1 MYLIYM
7 NINFKDK
14 NVLITGGSRGIGR
27 ELVNTFS
34 NLEANVVY
42 TSTKDLNF
50 INKLSVNN
58 FLDRIKNISFDICIN
73 NAGINTNNNFCD
85 IKDVDWNDI
94 INVNLTGCYKICKAV
109 SKQMINQRSG
119 KIINVASIWGN
130 ISKQGRA
137 AYSASK
143 FGVRGLT
150 LGMAAELAQYNI
162 LVNSVSPGFTITELT
177 KKTLGVDGMNKI
189 KTQIPLNRLA
199 TTKDISNAILFLC
212 SDLNTYIS
220 GHDLVVDGGF
230 CTT

>member
-1 MYLIYM
+1 M
-7 NINFKDK
+7 NINFKNK

-27 ELVNTFS
+27 ELVSTFT
-34 NLEANVVY
+34 NLKANVVY
-42 TSTKDLNF
+42 TSTKDLEFN
-50 INKLSVNN
+50 NKKSVDT
-58 FLDRIKNISFDICIN
+58 FLDKIKNLSFDVCIN
-73 NAGINTNNNFCD
+73 NAGVNINNNFCD
-85 IKDVDWNDI
+85 IKDVDWNSI

-109 SKQMINQRSG
+109 STKMMSQRSG
-119 KIINVASIWGN
+119 KIVNVSSIWGN

-220 GHDLVVDGGF
+220 GQDLIVDGGF

>member
-1 MYLIYM
+1 M

-14 NVLITGGSRGIGR
+14 TVLITGGSRGIGR
-27 ELVNTFS
+27 ELVNTFT

-50 INKLSVNN
+50 NNENSVNK
-58 FLDRIKNISFDICIN
+58 FLNKIKNISFDICIN
-73 NAGINTNNNFCD
+73 SAGVNTNNNFCD
-85 IKDVDWNDI
+85 ITDDDWNNI

-109 SKQMINQRSG
+109 SKKMIDQKSG
-119 KIINVASIWGN
+119 KIVNISSIWGN

-162 LVNSVSPGFTITELT
+162 LVNSVSPGFTVTELT

-189 KTQIPLNRLA
+189 KSQIPLKRLA

-212 SDLNTYIS
+212 SELNTYIS
-220 GHDLVVDGGF
+220 GQDLIVDGGF

>member
-1 MYLIYM
+1 M

>member
-14 NVLITGGSRGIGR
+14 NILITGGSRGIGK
-27 ELVNTFS
+27 ELVDTFT

-50 INKLSVNN
+50 IDKLSVNK
-58 FLDRIKNISFDICIN
+58 FLDRIKNISFDVCIN
-73 NAGINTNNNFCD
+73 NAGININNNFCD
-85 IKDVDWNDI
+85 IRDVDWNDI

-109 SKQMINQRSG
+109 SKQMINKRSG
-119 KIINVASIWGN
+119 KIINVSSIWGN

-143 FGVRGLT
+143 FGVKGLT

-162 LVNSVSPGFTITELT
+162 LVNSVSPGVTMTDLAKT
-177 KKTLGVDGMNKI
+177 TLGVDGMNKF
-189 KTQIPLNRLA
+189 KKEIPLKRLA
-199 TTKDISNAILFLC
+199 TTKDIANTIIFLC
-212 SDLNTYIS
+212 SEFNTYIS
-220 GHDLVVDGGF
+220 GQDLIVDGGF
-230 CTT
+230 CAT

>member
-14 NVLITGGSRGIGR
+14 NILITGGSRGIGK
-27 ELVNTFS
+27 ELVDTFT

-50 INKLSVNN
+50 IDKLSVNK
-58 FLDRIKNISFDICIN
+58 FLDRIKNISFDVCIN
-73 NAGINTNNNFCD
+73 NAGININNNFCD
-85 IKDVDWNDI
+85 IRDVDWNDI

-109 SKQMINQRSG
+109 SKQMINKRSG
-119 KIINVASIWGN
+119 KIINISSIWGN

-143 FGVRGLT
+143 FGVKGLT

-162 LVNSVSPGFTITELT
+162 LVNSVSPGVTMTDLAKT
-177 KKTLGVDGMNKI
+177 TLGVDGMNKF
-189 KTQIPLNRLA
+189 KKEIPLKRLA
-199 TTKDISNAILFLC
+199 TTKDIANTIIFLC
-212 SDLNTYIS
+212 SEFNTYIS
-220 GHDLVVDGGF
+220 GQDLIVDGGF

>member
-1 MYLIYM
+1 M

-14 NVLITGGSRGIGR
+14 NILITGGSRGIGK
-27 ELVNTFS
+27 ELVDTFT

-50 INKLSVNN
+50 IDKLSVNK
-58 FLDRIKNISFDICIN
+58 FLDRIKNISFDVCIN
-73 NAGINTNNNFCD
+73 NAGININNNFCD
-85 IKDVDWNDI
+85 IRDVDWNDI

-109 SKQMINQRSG
+109 SKQMINKRSG
-119 KIINVASIWGN
+119 KIINISSIWGN

-143 FGVRGLT
+143 FGVKGLT

-162 LVNSVSPGFTITELT
+162 LVNSVSPGVTMTDLAKT
-177 KKTLGVDGMNKI
+177 TLGVDGMNKF
-189 KTQIPLNRLA
+189 KKEIPLKRLA
-199 TTKDISNAILFLC
+199 TTKDIANTIIFLC
-212 SDLNTYIS
+212 SEFNTYIS
-220 GHDLVVDGGF
+220 GQDLIVDGGF